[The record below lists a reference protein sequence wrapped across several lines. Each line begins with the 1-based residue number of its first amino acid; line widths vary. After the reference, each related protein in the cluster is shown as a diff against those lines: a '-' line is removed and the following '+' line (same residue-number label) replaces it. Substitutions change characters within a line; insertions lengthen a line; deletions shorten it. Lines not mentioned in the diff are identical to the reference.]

1 MVHWSQKRCLK
12 HFEARRFLKCYLQV
26 CCLCRFL
33 VRCGTCPTGLTI
45 PPMFEPGVSGRIGE
59 VDMRCTTLVA
69 CSQGAQVG
77 PHMNPNDALTLEIS
91 GNAQQPSVMGVWMVV
106 IQMTLQHSY
115 NPSQRDKHCLF
126 LILGFDTHQSTT

>member
-1 MVHWSQKRCLK
+1 
-12 HFEARRFLKCYLQV
+12 
-26 CCLCRFL
+26 
-33 VRCGTCPTGLTI
+33 
-45 PPMFEPGVSGRIGE
+45 
-59 VDMRCTTLVA
+59 MRCTTLVA